1 MAIRTLVGSVR
12 QLEIASLQRDVADL
26 RNNRNP
32 VLIEKLEADIK
43 LLERLVLHPTDVD
56 IHIITTFKDTVI
68 ANLTNEIKV
77 KFASL
82 HNQYK
87 QEILIENESKLAAEI
102 RQVYCQVS
110 ALERNQAIIMAQ
122 GNGLLAAAALSLPTC
137 TRLQGFGQTVLLE
150 QSAEQQIN
158 ILPPHSQFSIFMY
171 E

>member
-1 MAIRTLVGSVR
+1 M
-12 QLEIASLQRDVADL
+12 
-26 RNNRNP
+26 
-32 VLIEKLEADIK
+32 
-43 LLERLVLHPTDVD
+43 
-56 IHIITTFKDTVI
+56 
-68 ANLTNEIKV
+68 
-77 KFASL
+77 
-82 HNQYK
+82 
-87 QEILIENESKLAAEI
+87 IENENKLAAEI